1 MPSLQVLGKGAFGT
15 VYAAKHRK
23 TGQSYAVKSM
33 EKSKL
38 VSEVLLGRGC
48 GTPLPQTGHR
58 LKCTHLA
65 GG

>member
-1 MPSLQVLGKGAFGT
+1 MISLQVLGKGAFGT

-38 VSEVLLGRGC
+38 VSEVLL
-48 GTPLPQTGHR
+48 
-58 LKCTHLA
+58 
-65 GG
+65 